1 MFNVTSDTS
10 MLNIFLMSSNL
21 NTTYRNI
28 TYTLDSSSTSSNS
41 GGIAKTISLN
51 RLSGVLSIDANSTKT
66 GSYQIHIRAQET
78 FKRVYIYII

>member
-10 MLNIFLMSSNL
+10 MLKIFLMPLNL

-28 TYTLDSSSTSSNS
+28 TYTLDSSSSS